1 MQIIRRIYGAGEDAN
16 TIYMTRVHLT
26 PMTRWGRLY
35 LHIFHRGDADRD
47 PHNHPFDF
55 WTFPLTSYWEMVM
68 DYEGELTVN
77 KVRRWRW
84 TKREATHVHRV
95 VGPVT
100 RFCQHTR
107 REVYGDGLDELI
119 LGRRW
124 FITLVWRGPTYRR
137 WGFWVHDDHKH
148 FGMAG
153 LFMNTNPTTR
163 GGTRRWIPWRTYVYG
178 EQQTSPFSEV
188 EEEL

>member
-1 MQIIRRIYGAGEDAN
+1 MQIIRRIYGVDQEHD
-16 TIYMTRVHLT
+16 TIYLTRVHLT

-47 PHNHPFDF
+47 PHDHPFDF
-55 WTFPLTSYWEMVM
+55 WTFSLTSYWEMVM
-68 DYEGELTVN
+68 DDEGELEAQ

-84 TKREATHVHRV
+84 TKREATHAHRV

-100 RFCQHTR
+100 RFKRNTWRDGVSNRVH
-107 REVYGDGLDELI
+107 EVT

-124 FITLVWRGPTYRR
+124 FITIVWRGPTFRR
-137 WGFWVHDDHKH
+137 WGFWVHEDHKY

-153 LFMNTNPTTR
+153 LFMKTNPTTR
-163 GGTRRWIPWRTYVYG
+163 GGTRRWLPWRTYVYG
-178 EQQTSPFSEV
+178 EPQTTPFSEV